1 MSSCFWLFGSFWL
14 FIAVTNDRW
23 VWKYFPTHVPSDME
37 PVVWGRLGYLE
48 QGHLWEPENLKRK
61 NIGRFGNSVQFQC
74 QSPPHQYHPPNWR
87 KRKTVLLRRWDL
99 IKLEKIIK
107 PLGCIWPAIQ
117 RITMQFDNCYVDKKA
132 HLLKTEELLS
142 QFLISCRM
150 VLML

>member
-1 MSSCFWLFGSFWL
+1 MYLGPRAIYVNKDSPNLGSPYLKILGEAQCKKTPCIMNSFGSFWL

-74 QSPPHQYHPPNWR
+74 QSPPHQYRSPNWR
-87 KRKTVLLRRWDL
+87 KTKKEDSFVEEMRFDKVTILDRV
-99 IKLEKIIK
+99 
-107 PLGCIWPAIQ
+107 PA
-117 RITMQFDNCYVDKKA
+117 
-132 HLLKTEELLS
+132 
-142 QFLISCRM
+142 
-150 VLML
+150 